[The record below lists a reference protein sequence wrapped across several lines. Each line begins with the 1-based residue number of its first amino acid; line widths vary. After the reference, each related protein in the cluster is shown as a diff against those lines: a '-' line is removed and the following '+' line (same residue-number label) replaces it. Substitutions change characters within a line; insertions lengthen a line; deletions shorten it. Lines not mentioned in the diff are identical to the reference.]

1 MLNRL
6 LCHRVYKYLQLYCF
20 LTLYLVTTVT
30 TGLAVL
36 LSSEDEKFPFK
47 VSFCNDF
54 RQMY

>member
-20 LTLYLVTTVT
+20 LILYLVTTVT

-36 LSSEDEKFPFK
+36 LSYEDVKFPFK
-47 VSFCNDF
+47 VSFCKDF
-54 RQMY
+54 RQIY